1 MNERQESKMAQA
13 LIVVNNLALTLQERM
28 MDPGGYVVRMSDLHQ
43 IETVA
48 REALLKLPEGK
59 NEYGKRH

>member
-1 MNERQESKMAQA
+1 MAQA